1 MKFQNFEYRRP
12 DMQAITQQFEQL
24 LEKFEQAKDLAT
36 QDRIFKQINNIR
48 TEFDSMWNICYVRH
62 SIDTQDP
69 FYTKENDFFDFEK
82 PNFDAL
88 VNRFYEKMLQ
98 SPFRQELEKKWGEQ
112 LFVIAEL
119 ERKSFE
125 PIALEDMQEENRL
138 SSEYVKLKAKAQIE
152 FNGEIQNL
160 SSIIKYELSQDRATR
175 KAAVQAKWAFFEQ
188 REPEIEQIFDQLVKV
203 RHRTA
208 QKLGFKNFVELAYV
222 RLRRSDYNANMVAAY
237 RQQIQEYIVPLA
249 SELYERQRRRMG
261 LDQLF
266 YYDEEVRFK
275 SGNAAPK
282 GNTPW
287 IIDNAGQMYAELS
300 PQTREFFNFMR
311 DSALMD
317 LEAKPGKATGGYCTY
332 ISKFKAPYI
341 FSNFNGTSG
350 DVEVLTH
357 EAGHAFQVFSSRH
370 FDVNEYLWPSYE
382 SAEIHSMSMEFFT
395 WGWMHLFFQEETDK
409 FKFNHLSNAISFL
422 PYGVAV
428 DEFQHR
434 VYENPDMTPQQ
445 RNEVWHEM
453 EQKYLPHRNY
463 NDNDFLKKGSFWQRQ
478 NHIFTVPFY
487 YIDYT
492 LAQICA
498 FQFWKRDLEDHS
510 AAWNDYV
517 KLCEAGGSKSFLEL
531 VKLAN
536 LRSPFEPGCV
546 ASVIDPIRN
555 WLNQVDDT
563 QF

>member
-12 DMQAITQQFEQL
+12 DMRSIAEQFEKLL
-24 LEKFEQAKDLAT
+24 LEFEAAKDLST
-36 QDRIFKQINNIR
+36 QDQIFHQINNIR

-62 SIDTQDP
+62 SVDTQDD
-69 FYTKENDFFDFEK
+69 FYTKENNFFDFEK

-98 SPFRQELEKKWGEQ
+98 SPYRQQLEQKWGKQ

-138 SSEYVKLKAKAQIE
+138 TSAYVNLKANAKIE
-152 FNGEIQNL
+152 FNGETQNL
-160 SSIIKYELSQDRATR
+160 SSIIKYELSQDRDTR
-175 KAAVQAKWAFFEQ
+175 RAAAKAKWAFFEHNQ
-188 REPEIEQIFDQLVKV
+188 AEIEQLFDQLVKV

-222 RLRRSDYNANMVAAY
+222 RLRRSDYDADMVAAY
-237 RQQIQEYIVPLA
+237 RKQIQEHIVPLA
-249 SELYERQRRRMG
+249 TELYERQRRRMG
-261 LDQLF
+261 LDKLH
-266 YYDEEVRFK
+266 YYDEEVRYK
-275 SGNAAPK
+275 SGNATPK
-282 GNTPW
+282 GDTPW
-287 IIDNAGQMYAELS
+287 IIENAAQMYAELS
-300 PQTREFFNFMR
+300 PQTQAFFDFMQEGN
-311 DSALMD
+311 LMD

-357 EAGHAFQVFSSRH
+357 EAGHAFQVYSSRH
-370 FDVNEYLWPSYE
+370 FTVGEYHWPSYE

-395 WGWMHLFFQEETDK
+395 WSWMHLFFKEETDK
-409 FKFNHLSNAISFL
+409 FKFSHISNAISFL

-434 VYENPDMTPQQ
+434 IYENPDMTPQE
-445 RNEVWHEM
+445 RNEVWREL
-453 EQKYLPHRNY
+453 EQKYLPHRDY
-463 NDNDFLKKGSFWQRQ
+463 NGNSFLQAGGFWQRQ
-478 NHIFTVPFY
+478 NHIFTAPFY

-498 FQFWKRDLEDHS
+498 FQFWKRDLENHED
-510 AAWNDYV
+510 AWNDYV
-517 KLCEAGGSKSFLEL
+517 RLCEAGGSQSFLEL
-531 VKLAN
+531 VKLGN
-536 LRSPFEPGCV
+536 LRSPFDPGCV
-546 ASVIDPIRN
+546 ESVIHTIRA

-563 QF
+563 RF

>member
-1 MKFQNFEYRRP
+1 MKFQNFEYCRP
-12 DMQAITQQFEQL
+12 DMKAIAGQFEQL
-24 LEKFEQAKDLAT
+24 LEALDAATDLAT
-36 QDRIFKQINNIR
+36 QDQIFKQINIIR

-62 SIDTQDP
+62 SIDTEDD
-69 FYTKENDFFDFEK
+69 FYTKENDFFDYEK

-98 SPFRQELEKKWGEQ
+98 SPYRKQLEEKWGKQ

-138 SSEYVKLKAKAQIE
+138 SSEYVKLKAQAKIE
-152 FNGEIQNL
+152 FNGEVHNL
-160 SSIIKYELSQDRATR
+160 SSIIKYEVSQDRDIR
-175 KAAVQAKWAFFEQ
+175 RAAAKAKWAFFEQ
-188 REPEIEQIFDQLVKV
+188 HQSETEQIFDQLVKV

-222 RLRRSDYNANMVAAY
+222 RLRRSDYNADMVAAY
-237 RQQIQEYIVPLA
+237 RKQIQEHIVPLA
-249 SELYERQRRRMG
+249 TELYERQRRRMG
-261 LDQLF
+261 LDKLH
-266 YYDEEVRFK
+266 YYDEEVRYK

-282 GNTPW
+282 GDTPW
-287 IIDNAGQMYAELS
+287 IIHNAEQMYAELS
-300 PQTREFFNFMR
+300 PQTHDFFTFMR
-311 DSALMD
+311 DGNLMD

-370 FDVNEYLWPSYE
+370 FAVSEYYWPSYE

-395 WGWMHLFFQEETDK
+395 WSWMHLFFKEETDK
-409 FKFNHLSNAISFL
+409 FKFSHISNAISFL

-434 VYENPDMTPQQ
+434 IYENPDMTPQE
-445 RNEVWHEM
+445 RNEVWREL
-453 EQKYLPHRNY
+453 EQKYLPHRDY
-463 NDNDFLKKGSFWQRQ
+463 NGNSFLQNGCFWQRQ

-498 FQFWKRDLEDHS
+498 FQFWKRDLDHHES
-510 AAWNDYV
+510 AWNDYV
-517 KLCEAGGSKSFLEL
+517 RLCEAGGSKSFLEL
-531 VKLAN
+531 VKLGN
-536 LRSPFEPGCV
+536 LRSPFDPGCV
-546 ASVIDPIRN
+546 ESVIGTIRG
-555 WLNQVDDT
+555 WLDQVDDT
-563 QF
+563 VF

>member
-1 MKFQNFEYRRP
+1 MKFQDFEYRRP
-12 DMQAITQQFEQL
+12 DMQALSSQFSQL
-24 LEKFEQAKDLAT
+24 LEAFENATDLAT
-36 QDRIFKQINNIR
+36 QNQIFLQVNTLR
-48 TEFDSMWNICYVRH
+48 MEFDSMWNICYVRH
-62 SIDTQDP
+62 SVNTQDA
-69 FYTKENDFFDFEK
+69 FYTQENDFFDFEK

-98 SPFRQELEKKWGEQ
+98 SPLRAQLEETWGKQ

-138 SSEYVKLKAKAQIE
+138 SSEYVKLKAAAKID
-152 FNGEIQNL
+152 FNGEVHNL
-160 SSIIKYELSQDRATR
+160 SSIGKYELSQNRDTRRA
-175 KAAVQAKWAFFEQ
+175 AILAKWSFFEKHQ
-188 REPEIEQIFDQLVKV
+188 AEIEQIFDQLVKV

-208 QKLGFKNFVELAYV
+208 QKLGFKNFVELAYI
-222 RLRRSDYNANMVAAY
+222 RMRRSDYNAEMVAAY
-237 RQQIQEYIVPLA
+237 RQQVLEHIVPLA
-249 SELYERQRRRMG
+249 NELYERQRRRMG

-266 YYDEEVRFK
+266 FYDEEVRFR
-275 SGNAAPK
+275 SGNATPK
-282 GNTPW
+282 GDTPW
-287 IIDNAGQMYAELS
+287 IVENAHQMYAALS
-300 PQTREFFNFMR
+300 PQTNAFFTQLL
-311 DSALMD
+311 DSNLMD

-332 ISKFKAPYI
+332 ISQHKAPYI

-357 EAGHAFQVFSSRH
+357 EAGHAFQVFSSSH
-370 FDVNEYLWPSYE
+370 FTVNEYFWPSYE
-382 SAEIHSMSMEFFT
+382 SAEIHAMSMEFFT
-395 WGWMHLFFQEETDK
+395 WNWMHLFFKEETDK
-409 FKFNHLSNAISFL
+409 FKFNHISNAISFL

-434 VYENPDMTPQQ
+434 IYENPDMTPAE
-445 RNEVWHEM
+445 RNATWREI

-463 NDNDFLKKGSFWQRQ
+463 DGNAFLQKGCYWLRQ

-492 LAQICA
+492 LAQVCA

-517 KLCEAGGSKSFLEL
+517 KLCEAGGSLPFLEL

-536 LRSPFEPGCV
+536 LRSPFDPGCV
-546 ASVIDPIRN
+546 ESVIGTIKN
-555 WLNQVDDT
+555 WVNQVDDT
-563 QF
+563 KF

>member
-1 MKFQNFEYRRP
+1 MKFQHFEYRRP
-12 DMQAITQQFEQL
+12 DMTAISAQFEHL
-24 LEKFEQAKDLAT
+24 LELFDQAKNLAT
-36 QDRIFKQINNIR
+36 QNQIFLQINTLR
-48 TEFDSMWNICYVRH
+48 MDFDSMWNICYVRH
-62 SIDTQDP
+62 SINTQDA
-69 FYTKENDFFDFEK
+69 FYSQENDFFDFEK

-98 SPFRQELEKKWGEQ
+98 SPFRPQLEEKWGKH
-112 LFVIAEL
+112 LFMIAEL

-138 SSEYVKLKAKAQIE
+138 SSEYVKLKAGAKID
-152 FNGEIQNL
+152 FNGEIHNL
-160 SSIIKYELSQDRATR
+160 SSIGKYELSQDRATR
-175 KAAVQAKWAFFEQ
+175 RDAIQAKWRFFEQ
-188 REPEIEQIFDQLVKV
+188 HSAEIEQIFDQLVKV
-203 RHRTA
+203 RHRIA
-208 QKLGFKNFVELAYV
+208 QKLGFKNFIELAYV
-222 RLRRSDYNANMVAAY
+222 RLRRSDYNADMVAAY
-237 RQQIQEYIVPLA
+237 RQQVQEHIVPLA

-266 YYDEEVRFK
+266 YYDEEVRFR
-275 SGNAAPK
+275 SGNATPK
-282 GNTPW
+282 GNTSW
-287 IIDNAGQMYAELS
+287 IVENAHQMYAELS
-300 PQTREFFNFMR
+300 PQTNEFFSLLR
-311 DSALMD
+311 DSELMD
-317 LEAKPGKATGGYCTY
+317 LESKPGKATGGYCTY
-332 ISKFKAPYI
+332 ISKYKAPYI

-370 FDVNEYLWPSYE
+370 FTVNEYYWPSYE
-382 SAEIHSMSMEFFT
+382 SAEIHAMSMEFFT
-395 WGWMHLFFQEETDK
+395 WNWMHLFFKEDTDK
-409 FKFNHLSNAISFL
+409 FKFNHISNAISFL

-434 VYENPDMTPQQ
+434 IYENPDMTPAE
-445 RNEVWHEM
+445 RNATWREI

-463 NDNDFLKKGSFWQRQ
+463 DGNVFLQQGYFWYRQ

-498 FQFWKRDLEDHS
+498 FQFWKRDLEEHS
-510 AAWNDYV
+510 SAWNDYV
-517 KLCEAGGSKSFLEL
+517 KLCEAGGSQSFLNL

-536 LRSPFEPGCV
+536 LRSPFDAGCV
-546 ASVIDPIRN
+546 QSVIGTIRN
-555 WLNQVDDT
+555 WLNQIEDS